1 MYRIKNFETHDIIII
16 DKKEAIAYLAHG
28 RLGLGGGKG
37 SMPISIA
44 LASISRSSSIVTMFN
59 PNHVITSK
67 YVSISAHMAE
77 EGGNHALPNL
87 QVKPPRPSAT
97 LMITRDGDDGV
108 EVLLG
113 KRSESMLAFPG
124 YYAFPGGGV
133 SRVDKTASEVLNIS
147 VQHCAILREVV
158 EELGLAPEKGR
169 MISVDDD
176 FRKMVVED
184 KSNWFPLAMDGD
196 IPIDTDGIRIISTRT
211 TPPFGPMRFENTF
224 LHIHSH
230 QHDEYSLVGQT
241 EFEDARWMRPSDII
255 GAWQNNVIKVAPP
268 VVTLLMEVDRCL
280 ILTNQDMTKVAIDL
294 EARKPE
300 RRSILFAHGVQ
311 VIPIKTATLPPANY
325 TNCYLVGDPNG
336 DFIIVDPAF
345 RHRKGMEEIR
355 DAVNKRPGNPI
366 AVFYTHSHPDHL
378 ADPGLLKEAFDIPI
392 WSASNT
398 ANRILRD
405 GEILQLGN
413 QSWEVL
419 HTPGHHPEHLCLISE
434 SGLIAGDMVA
444 GIGTILVRPGEG
456 EMVTYIEQLKRL
468 RDLDPHLI
476 FPSHGPVIALPEK
489 KLTHYIE
496 HRSSRH
502 EKVLRAVEAGNQT
515 IEDIASAAYA
525 DTPDAHPR
533 LAIDQT
539 LSHLLS
545 HEKNGYV
552 KNIDGGWVRA

>member
-1 MYRIKNFETHDIIII
+1 VKRIKYLETHDNIII
-16 DKKEAIAYLAHG
+16 DKNDAMAYFAHG
-28 RLGLGGGKG
+28 RFGLGGGNG
-37 SMPISIA
+37 SIPISIA
-44 LASISRSSSIVTMFN
+44 LANISRSSSIVTMLQ
-59 PNHVITSK
+59 PKHVVTSK
-67 YVSISAHMAE
+67 YVSTRITMG
-77 EGGNHALPNL
+77 EGAGDIALPNFE
-87 QVKPPRPSAT
+87 VKPPRPSAT
-97 LMITRDGDDGV
+97 LMITREGDDGV

-113 KRSESMLAFPG
+113 RRSESMPAFPG

-158 EELGLAPEKGR
+158 EELGLAPENGK
-169 MISVDDD
+169 MVAVEED

-196 IPIDTDGIRIISTRT
+196 IPIDINGIRIISTRT

-224 LHIHSH
+224 LHIHSE
-230 QHDEYSLVGQT
+230 QHDDFSLVGQT
-241 EFEDARWMRPSDII
+241 EFEDARWMRPCDVIV
-255 GAWQNNVIKVAPP
+255 AWQNNVIKVAPP

-280 ILTNQDMTKVAIDL
+280 NLTNQDMTKVAEDL
-294 EARKPE
+294 ESRKPG

-325 TNCYLVGDPNG
+325 TNCYLIGDPNG

-345 RHRKGMEEIR
+345 RDREGMKEVN
-355 DAVNKRPGNPI
+355 DAVEKRIGNPI
-366 AVFYTHSHPDHL
+366 AVFYTHSHPDHM
-378 ADPGLLKEAFDIPI
+378 ADPNLLKEAFGIPI
-392 WSASNT
+392 WSASSD
-398 ANRILRD
+398 ADRVLKD
-405 GEILQLGN
+405 GEVLQLGS
-413 QSWEVL
+413 QSWQVL
-419 HTPGHHPEHLCLISE
+419 HTPGHHPEHLCLICE
-434 SGLIAGDMVA
+434 SGLVAGDMVA

-456 EMVTYIEQLKRL
+456 DMSTYIAQLERL

-502 EKVLRAVEAGNQT
+502 EKVLAAVEAGNFN
-515 IEDIASAAYA
+515 IEDIASVAYE
-525 DTPDAHPR
+525 DTPNAHPR
-533 LAIDQT
+533 LAVDQT

-552 KNIDGGWVRA
+552 RRIDGGWVRA